1 MDKLDPKLKKE
12 IAARSGEVI
21 SCIQCGACTG
31 NCLLA
36 NVDASFNP
44 RNVVRMVMLGMRD
57 YFREHPE
64 VPYACNICELC
75 KGVCP
80 RGLNISNLCLALR
93 EQLVEEKI
101 GPLPGHKVIQD
112 IKNFV
117 TSPSFTL
124 TLPDP
129 DAAKCERVWF
139 PGCSLAAYSP
149 SIVIKVWD
157 YLREKLPGTG
167 LILRCC
173 GALSHSLGEGPQFQG
188 MTRELEEEMNK
199 LGASELITGCP
210 ECYYTIKQTAPKYR
224 LRGLYEVIVENGLPK
239 EYKGNGQTFS
249 LHDPCKTRWE
259 KEWHES
265 ARTLLT
271 LMGYKIE
278 EMKHSRELTYCCGQG
293 GLSVGLNPFRV
304 FNVATER
311 LTEAHFD
318 IVSYCAGCRETF
330 SMARPSVHI
339 LDLLFN
345 PDWEK
350 NKTKKADSVETRKK
364 NQAALKSQ
372 LESRQKS

>member
-1 MDKLDPKLKKE
+1 
-12 IAARSGEVI
+12 
-21 SCIQCGACTG
+21 
-31 NCLLA
+31 
-36 NVDASFNP
+36 
-44 RNVVRMVMLGMRD
+44 
-57 YFREHPE
+57 
-64 VPYACNICELC
+64 
-75 KGVCP
+75 
-80 RGLNISNLCLALR
+80 
-93 EQLVEEKI
+93 
-101 GPLPGHKVIQD
+101 
-112 IKNFV
+112 
-117 TSPSFTL
+117 
-124 TLPDP
+124 
-129 DAAKCERVWF
+129 
-139 PGCSLAAYSP
+139 
-149 SIVIKVWD
+149 
-157 YLREKLPGTG
+157 
-167 LILRCC
+167 
-173 GALSHSLGEGPQFQG
+173 

-330 SMARPSVHI
+330 SLSRPSVHI